1 METKQELSTIHDSRP
16 RPQLSPRPPP
26 PPERGW
32 EEGSDW
38 GRQRAGKGA
47 PPVGT
52 GLQGHSSSREGH
64 LIQLSLLL
72 FTRS

>member
-1 METKQELSTIHDSRP
+1 METKQELSTIHVPGRS
-16 RPQLSPRPPP
+16 SPPTPST
-26 PPERGW
+26 PERGW
-32 EEGSDW
+32 EEGCNW